1 MLVKAEFWS
10 IIEYIKF
17 EEEIMNAYQI
27 IIDTNSDLPQS
38 YVKENNLLQIP
49 QYYSI
54 GDTIYEGAGGIE
66 PTEFYKMMREGVM
79 PQSQAINPAVVEDT
93 FRSVLD
99 DGKAILYLSFS
110 GALSGSCDIA
120 RMVAK
125 QLIEEDYPE
134 GQIEIVDTLTV
145 SLGEG
150 LLINKALQLQA
161 QGKSIE
167 EIRDWLEENKHHQ
180 LCRFTVDDLFHLQR
194 GGRVSKTTAVVGS
207 ILNIKPLLELTPE
220 GKLGQAGTV
229 RGRKKSLLA
238 LVDYIEAKIKGYED
252 MNDMVGIVHGDC
264 LEDAQFVAE
273 QVTKRFGITN
283 VMINDVNPSIGV
295 HSGPGALGLLFF
307 GSER

>member
-99 DGKAILYLSFS
+99 QGKAVLYLSFS

-125 QLIEEDYPE
+125 GVPCAPVNSIVELVEDEHIAGAREMFPTLQQEGIGELKVTNIPVRFSRSGLAPLKSAPE
-134 GQIEIVDTLTV
+134 VGADNAEVYGA
-145 SLGEG
+145 LG
-150 LLINKALQLQA
+150 KTP
-161 QGKSIE
+161 E
-167 EIRDWLEENKHHQ
+167 EIRQ
-180 LCRFTVDDLFHLQR
+180 LQ
-194 GGRVSKTTAVVGS
+194 
-207 ILNIKPLLELTPE
+207 
-220 GKLGQAGTV
+220 
-229 RGRKKSLLA
+229 
-238 LVDYIEAKIKGYED
+238 ED
-252 MNDMVGIVHGDC
+252 HVI
-264 LEDAQFVAE
+264 
-273 QVTKRFGITN
+273 
-283 VMINDVNPSIGV
+283 
-295 HSGPGALGLLFF
+295 
-307 GSER
+307 